1 MAKAPL
7 RLPPPWSTK
16 RAVASKT
23 RNIGT
28 SPLDLPPVERMY
40 ECEARTCESERPTPP
55 AEREMSAHCRSES
68 KIPSMESSAHVRRKH
83 EAWGG
88 ESGDILIFWGG
99 RRRAAEATARL
110 PGAEGCALGC
120 VGAA

>member
-88 ESGDILIFWGG
+88 GVATSSSFGAAGG
-99 RRRAAEATARL
+99 ELLRPLHGSRVRRAALWDA
-110 PGAEGCALGC
+110 
-120 VGAA
+120 

>member
-1 MAKAPL
+1 MGMLA
-7 RLPPPWSTK
+7 RSMG
-16 RAVASKT
+16 T
-23 RNIGT
+23 R
-28 SPLDLPPVERMY
+28 PDDLPPVERMY

-88 ESGDILIFWGG
+88 EWRHPRLVG
-99 RRRAAEATARL
+99 RPEAS
-110 PGAEGCALGC
+110 C
-120 VGAA
+120 